1 MSLPDPLPSL
11 ADEAAL
17 LRLYQ
22 SAPGE
27 TAFRQLVARHLP
39 LVWSTARRLVNGD
52 ASLAEDVTQIVFTD
66 FARKAPA
73 LPPDTIAAGWLHRH
87 TCFTA
92 RKMVRTE
99 VRRRTREHSA
109 AQMLIDD
116 AMPDDPHPLWPE
128 AAPHLDA
135 ALDQLSRPDREALLL
150 RFWQGQ
156 DHRRI
161 GTALGSTEEAARKR
175 IARALEK
182 LRTVLRRRGV
192 LLTAA
197 ILAQLLTDHATAAVP
212 SPLAATLP
220 GAAWRQAT
228 ATGPITTP
236 PASLFRRFW
245 PAAAAALLVTG
256 GLWTAASAGW
266 FTPSATRTSL
276 GASPGAKI
284 PAAAATT
291 EISLHFTLAD
301 LPAKNLSLRLLTY
314 QTGQDDE
321 ALFNEVQKLAGTG
334 GQKIEFDLS
343 ARSGQTVKLNQMHD
357 YSYHQT
363 WRWDAVTDLAVA
375 QDTEQK
381 DVGTSLEATL
391 RHLPGHFMELSWQL
405 DHYYAEPEVHLWP
418 ISLEET
424 GGDPERAIQMED
436 FLHSVASGQSETLQP
451 DVPQLLM
458 ILHLSP
464 SVLPDAAPEPRTLLL
479 FVTPASPS
487 PP

>member
-1 MSLPDPLPSL
+1 MSLHDPLPSL

-22 SAPGE
+22 AAPGE
-27 TAFRQLVARHLP
+27 AAFRQLVALHLP

-116 AMPDDPHPLWPE
+116 AMPADPHPLWPE

-150 RFWQGQ
+150 RFWQRQ

-161 GTALGSTEEAARKR
+161 GTSLGSTEEAARKR

-182 LRTVLRRRGV
+182 LRTALRRRGV
-192 LLTAA
+192 LLTAV
-197 ILAQLLTDHATAAVP
+197 LLTQLLTDHATAAVP

-220 GAAWRQAT
+220 GAAWRQAS

-245 PAAAAALLVTG
+245 PAVAALLVTG

-266 FTPSATRTSL
+266 FSPSATRASI
-276 GASPGAKI
+276 APSPGAKT
-284 PAAAATT
+284 PSSAASP

-301 LPAKNLSLRLLTY
+301 LPAKDLSLRLLTY
-314 QTGQDDE
+314 QSGQDDE
-321 ALFNEVQKLAGTG
+321 ALFNEVQKLAVSG
-334 GQKIEFDLS
+334 GNLLELDITTH
-343 ARSGQTVKLNQMHD
+343 SGQSRTSEKVRTYDYAGRWTWNEKTQLPQSADIESKKL
-357 YSYHQT
+357 
-363 WRWDAVTDLAVA
+363 
-375 QDTEQK
+375 
-381 DVGTSLEATL
+381 GTSLEAIPTRL
-391 RHLPGHFMELSWQL
+391 AGGGVQLEWAL
-405 DHYYAEPEVHLWP
+405 DHHYAEPEFHAWP
-418 ISLEET
+418 IFLDDPDGASGSLVK
-424 GGDPERAIQMED
+424 MED
-436 FLHSVASGQSETLQP
+436 FHRSFITGDASGLVEGSPRLLTATFLASATLP
-451 DVPQLLM
+451 DVR
-458 ILHLSP
+458 
-464 SVLPDAAPEPRTLLL
+464 PEPRTLLL
-479 FVTPASPS
+479 FVTLTAP
-487 PP
+487 

>member
-1 MSLPDPLPSL
+1 MSLPDPLPSQ

-17 LRLYQ
+17 LRLHQ

-27 TAFRQLVARHLP
+27 TAFRQLVALHLP

-52 ASLAEDVTQIVFTD
+52 ASLAEDMTQIVFTD

-73 LPPDTIAAGWLHRH
+73 LPPDTIATGWLHRH

-99 VRRRTREHSA
+99 VRRRIREHSA

-116 AMPDDPHPLWPE
+116 AMPADPHPLWPE

-150 RFWQGQ
+150 RFWQRQ
-156 DHRRI
+156 DHRSI

-192 LLTAA
+192 LLTAV
-197 ILAQLLTDHATAAVP
+197 LLTQLLTDHATAAVP
-212 SPLAATLP
+212 PPLAATLP
-220 GAAWRQAT
+220 GAAWRQALS
-228 ATGPITTP
+228 TGPITTP

-266 FTPSATRTSL
+266 FSSSAPRASRVASANTKTPAIANSS
-276 GASPGAKI
+276 
-284 PAAAATT
+284 

-301 LPAKNLSLRLLTY
+301 LPAKDLSLRLLDY
-314 QTGQDDE
+314 QGSQDDE
-321 ALFNEVQKLAGTG
+321 VLFNEVQKLSGAGG
-334 GQKIEFDLS
+334 HKLEFDLT
-343 ARSGQTVKLNQMHD
+343 ARSGQIVKMNQMH
-357 YSYHQT
+357 SH
-363 WRWDAVTDLAVA
+363 
-375 QDTEQK
+375 
-381 DVGTSLEATL
+381 
-391 RHLPGHFMELSWQL
+391 
-405 DHYYAEPEVHLWP
+405 
-418 ISLEET
+418 
-424 GGDPERAIQMED
+424 
-436 FLHSVASGQSETLQP
+436 
-451 DVPQLLM
+451 
-458 ILHLSP
+458 
-464 SVLPDAAPEPRTLLL
+464 PRG
-479 FVTPASPS
+479 
-487 PP
+487 

>member
-1 MSLPDPLPSL
+1 MSLPDPLPPL

-22 SAPGE
+22 GAPGE
-27 TAFRQLVARHLP
+27 AAFRQLVALHLP

-99 VRRRTREHSA
+99 VRRRIREHSA

-116 AMPDDPHPLWPE
+116 AMPADPHPLWPE

-135 ALDQLSRPDREALLL
+135 ALGRLSRPDREALLL
-150 RFWQGQ
+150 RFWQRQ
-156 DHRRI
+156 DHRSI

-197 ILAQLLTDHATAAVP
+197 LLTQFLNDHATAAVP

-256 GLWTAASAGW
+256 GLWTAANAGRFSPSVTRASLAASANAK
-266 FTPSATRTSL
+266 TPASA
-276 GASPGAKI
+276 ASP
-284 PAAAATT
+284 

-301 LPAKNLSLRLLTY
+301 LPAKDLSLRLLTY
-314 QTGQDDE
+314 QAGQDDE
-321 ALFNEVQKLAGTG
+321 ALFNEVQKLTFTG
-334 GQKIEFDLS
+334 GNLLEFDITTP
-343 ARSGQTVKLNQMHD
+343 SGQSRTFEKIRNYDYAGRWIWDEKTQLPQSTDIESKKL
-357 YSYHQT
+357 
-363 WRWDAVTDLAVA
+363 
-375 QDTEQK
+375 
-381 DVGTSLEATL
+381 GTSLEAIPL
-391 RHLPGHFMELSWQL
+391 RLAGGGVQL
-405 DHYYAEPEVHLWP
+405 EWALAHHYAEPEFHAWP
-418 ISLEET
+418 IPLD
-424 GGDPERAIQMED
+424 DPDGASGSVVKMED
-436 FLHSVASGQSETLQP
+436 FHRSSITGDARGLVEGNPRLLTATFLASAALP
-451 DVPQLLM
+451 DVQ
-458 ILHLSP
+458 
-464 SVLPDAAPEPRTLLL
+464 PEPRTLLL
-479 FVTPASPS
+479 FVTLTAP
-487 PP
+487 

>member
-27 TAFRQLVARHLP
+27 TAFRQLVALHLP

-150 RFWQGQ
+150 RFWQRQ

-334 GQKIEFDLS
+334 GNLLELDITTP
-343 ARSGQTVKLNQMHD
+343 SGQSRIFEKLRTYD
-357 YSYHQT
+357 YAERWT
-363 WRWDAVTDLAVA
+363 WDSNLPHSADL
-375 QDTEQK
+375 ESK
-381 DVGTSLEATL
+381 KIGTSLEAIPTRL
-391 RHLPGHFMELSWQL
+391 AGGVQLEWAL
-405 DHYYAEPEVHLWP
+405 DHHYAEPEFHAWP
-418 ISLEET
+418 IFLD
-424 GGDPERAIQMED
+424 DPDGASGCVVKMED
-436 FLHSVASGQSETLQP
+436 FHRCFITGDASGLVEGIP
-451 DVPQLLM
+451 RLLTATF
-458 ILHLSP
+458 LAP
-464 SVLPDAAPEPRTLLL
+464 ATLPDARPESRSLLL
-479 FVTPASPS
+479 FVTLTAP
-487 PP
+487 